1 MSRLTQLSDTVG
13 DYLRFYGDYAAQ
25 RWNHLTPMEY
35 GIILISVGVLGW
47 VLMKNAS
54 RR

>member
-1 MSRLTQLSDTVG
+1 MPCLPLLIGSVSQ
-13 DYLRFYGDYAAQ
+13 YLRFYRNYAVE
-25 RWNHLTPMEY
+25 RWEHLRPMEY
-35 GIILISVGVLGW
+35 GIILIAVGVLGW